1 MNYGVY
7 FSSVGEYSSAA
18 LLAQLAREAE
28 DIGWDGVFIWDHMSR
43 PVAAA
48 DPWVALTAMAV
59 NTMHIKLGPII
70 TPVARRRPWKLA
82 RETVTLDHLSK
93 GRLILSVGLGWGNV
107 EFETFGEESD
117 PRLRAEKLD
126 EGLDVLTGLWSGEKF
141 SYSGRHYQLKDAQF
155 LPKPYQRPRI
165 PIWACGAW
173 PAKKAPFKRA
183 AKWDGVV
190 AICGTGE
197 DRAILPEE
205 ISTIKTYVSKY
216 RESDEPFDVVVILW
230 SEGGHTLED
239 LQETRRY
246 EDAGVTWWL
255 EDLSLER
262 FSSLEDARSR
272 LFKGPPG
279 D

>member
-1 MNYGVY
+1 MKYGVY
-7 FSSVGEYSSAA
+7 LSSVGEYSSAG
-18 LLAQLAREAE
+18 LLAELAWEAE
-28 DIGWDGVFIWDHMSR
+28 EIGWDGVFICDQIAR
-43 PVAAA
+43 PCAAA
-48 DPWVALTAMAV
+48 DPWIALTAMAL
-59 NTMHIKLGPII
+59 NTKRIKLGPIV

-93 GRLILSVGLGWGNV
+93 GRLILGVGLGWGNV

-117 PRLRAEKLD
+117 TRLRAQKLD

-141 SYSGRHYQLKDAQF
+141 SYSGRHYSVRDAQF
-155 LPKPYQRPRI
+155 LPQPYQRQRI
-165 PIWACGAW
+165 PIWVCGAW
-173 PAKKAPFKRA
+173 PAKKAPFRRA

-197 DRAILPEE
+197 DRAIWPEE
-205 ISTIKTYVSKY
+205 IADIKAYISNY
-216 RESDEPFDVVVILW
+216 REIDQPFDIVVILW
-230 SEGGHTLED
+230 SEGGHTPGD
-239 LQETRRY
+239 LLETRRY

-262 FSSLEDARSR
+262 FSSLDDVRSR

-279 D
+279 